1 MAMFGRARDV
11 SLFRHVNR
19 ELINNIV
26 TQQIGYYK
34 YKLEA
39 TEDNL
44 YGETPERYFTDPV
57 LLNWLIVRGDQEW
70 AASALGSDFGPDE
83 SRTVGFNFLR
93 DDLKDAN
100 IVPEVGDIVLYQE
113 AYYGVDST
121 VANQYWGGKNPDYPN
136 NDSDGTP
143 NPLNPNLQLFG
154 NNVSILVSTYY
165 IPADKV
171 AISPYKERF

>member
-1 MAMFGRARDV
+1 MAIFTGIRDW
-11 SLFRHVNR
+11 SLMRHVNR
-19 ELINNIV
+19 ELLGNII
-26 TQQIGYYK
+26 TQQAAFYQ
-34 YKLEA
+34 YKLEE
-39 TEDNL
+39 TKVNI
-44 YGETPERYFTDPV
+44 YGEAAAEKFYNGPF
-57 LLNWLIVRGDQEW
+57 LFNCLIDR
-70 AASALGSDFGPDE
+70 SDEEYAENEEGIQ
-83 SRTVGFNFLR
+83 FNQPINFYFLR